1 MKRRNLGFVASR
13 TFVEKNPVLT
23 REMVKAHVR
32 ATKDLMASSS
42 VAAETIS
49 RVLNLPRTITDASL
63 KNTFFSIETGEE
75 FNKEIVAMGDMM
87 KDAAMLDSTPDWKT
101 FINTSFV

>member
-42 VAAETIS
+42 VAAEAMA
-49 RVLNLPRTITDASL
+49 RVLNLPRPIIDASL
-63 KNTFFSIETGEE
+63 KNTFYSIETGEE
-75 FNKEIVAMGDMM
+75 YNKNIIAMGDMM
-87 KDAAMLDSTPDWKT
+87 MDAAMLDNAPDWKT